1 MSRVLIKL
9 IATEG
14 PGESDGHTCG
24 VLGAYTN
31 FFKKCQRLQGKM
43 QSSFRINPLLSP
55 CQSHHYHGCLIC
67 ALFPDNLNST

>member
-14 PGESDGHTCG
+14 PGEGDGHTSG

-31 FFKKCQRLQGKM
+31 FFKKCQHLEEKNAKQ
-43 QSSFRINPLLSP
+43 F
-55 CQSHHYHGCLIC
+55 
-67 ALFPDNLNST
+67 